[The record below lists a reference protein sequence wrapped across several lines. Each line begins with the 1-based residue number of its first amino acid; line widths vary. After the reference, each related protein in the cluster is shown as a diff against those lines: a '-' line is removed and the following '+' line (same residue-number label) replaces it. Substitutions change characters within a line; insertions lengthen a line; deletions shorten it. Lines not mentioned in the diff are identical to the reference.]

1 MNHLELVVQK
11 AYTERVDFRTERTS
25 KTGSQA
31 LVFARWRLHNG
42 FALAVGDALAL
53 SLAILGAV
61 LIRFWLTGTTAVPT
75 WGWYLLP
82 AWGAGA
88 LMMHLLPSWGLGP
101 VEEVRRTFLLLMA
114 IFGLMSVT
122 LILGQ
127 AAKDT
132 SRLTLV
138 STFLLSAF
146 LVPFVRA
153 QVKGILCHGGQW
165 GVPTVVYGA
174 GPIGQQVIKLLQSER
189 GLGYNP
195 LAVLDDNP
203 KYWGRTVE
211 GIRVLGH
218 TDYVTP
224 HAPVAIMAT
233 PDIGRRRQMD
243 LLEGPLSHYRKVLII
258 PDLFEAPSL
267 WIRPRDLSGILGLE
281 ITSNLT
287 NPVAQTVKRL
297 ADILFV
303 YVTLPV
309 WLPLCT
315 ILSLLIWLEDKTNP
329 FFLQL
334 RVGQNGKMFHT
345 WKFRTMVPNAEE
357 VLRKKLQ
364 EDDDLRLE
372 WETTY
377 KLRRDPR
384 VTKVGRI
391 LRRASLDELPQI
403 LNVLRGEMSLVGPRP
418 LPDYHH
424 NELPSRVRDVRVR
437 VLPGITGLWQVS
449 GRSDIGME
457 GLEQWDPYYVRNWSM
472 WLDLI
477 VMIRTL
483 RTVLS
488 RSGAY

>member
-11 AYTERVDFRTERTS
+11 AFVERVDVRTERASTTS
-25 KTGSQA
+25 SQA

-42 FALAVGDALAL
+42 FALGVGDALAL
-53 SLAILGAV
+53 MLAILGAV
-61 LIRFWLTGTTAVPT
+61 FIRYWITGESAVPT

-82 AWGAGA
+82 TWWIGA
-88 LMMHLLPSWGLGP
+88 LMMHILPSWGLGP
-101 VEEVRRTFLLLMA
+101 VEEMRRTFLLLMA
-114 IFGLMSVT
+114 VFGLTAVT
-122 LILGQ
+122 LFLGQ
-127 AAKDT
+127 AAEEA

-138 STFLLSAF
+138 STFLLSAV
-146 LVPFVRA
+146 LVPFIRT
-153 QVKGILCHGGQW
+153 QVKSILCQGGQW

-174 GPIGQQVIKLLQSER
+174 GPVGQQVIKLLKRER

-203 KYWGRTVE
+203 QYWGRNVE

-224 HAPVAIMAT
+224 HAPVAIMAM
-233 PDIGRRRQMD
+233 PGIGRKRQME

-287 NPVAQTVKRL
+287 NPIAQFVKRL

-303 YVTLPV
+303 YVTSPV
-309 WLPLCT
+309 WLPICGV
-315 ILSLLIWLEDKTNP
+315 LSLLIWLEDRTNP
-329 FFLQL
+329 FFQQV
-334 RVGQNGKMFHT
+334 RIGQDGKTFRT
-345 WKFRTMVPNAEE
+345 WKFRTMVPNAED
-357 VLRKKLQ
+357 VLRNRLSLD
-364 EDDDLRLE
+364 ENLRVE

-377 KLRRDPR
+377 KLRKDPR
-384 VTKVGRI
+384 ITRVGRL

-418 LPDYHH
+418 LPNYHH
-424 NELPSRVRDVRVR
+424 NELPNRVRDLRER

-449 GRSDIGME
+449 GRSDIGTE
-457 GLEQWDPYYVRNWSM
+457 GMEQWDPYYVRNWSM
-472 WLDLI
+472 WLDL
-477 VMIRTL
+477 VVLIRTF